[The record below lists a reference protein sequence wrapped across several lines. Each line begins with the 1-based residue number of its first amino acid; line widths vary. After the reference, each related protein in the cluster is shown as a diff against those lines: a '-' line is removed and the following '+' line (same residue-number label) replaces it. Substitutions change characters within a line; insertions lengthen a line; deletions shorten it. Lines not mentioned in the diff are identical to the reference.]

1 MKVMMFRE
9 DLLIK
14 RAERKQ
20 SEFTCVTAP
29 AGHQMMIRETNKSVN
44 WNPAHLIP
52 NHYRNGVQA
61 EPSQLE
67 MLTWQAWN
75 ASHGTIPKTG
85 ISEMQAS
92 EMVIEWPD
100 KVTLDELLPA
110 GGSTLSN
117 IVLGMTMD
125 SNSPKTISAPLESLV
140 HIALAGSSGWGKS
153 GLIKVLAYQLVS
165 APEPVE
171 LVFIDMEGVTF
182 GAFAQSAK
190 LRYPIVD
197 DKRDI
202 VAVLNAMVD
211 EIETRKK
218 LFQHFPS
225 VDKLS
230 DYNHLAADPLPPIV
244 CLIDEAGSLL
254 TDRGVEDA
262 LMPVALRGRKYG
274 IYLLLASQDF
284 THNTMKT
291 ALRNQLST
299 RIQLKAMNASQSS
312 ILLGQPD
319 AKGIEKVGRSYVI
332 LTGQQMVE
340 MQTPYFDAG
349 NTIDIPTAN
358 PIFSLPE
365 RVETEN
371 EKIVRLTNSGMKQN
385 EVCREMNWDVGG
397 NQYKRIKAAINGDQY
412 QSCQK

>member
-1 MKVMMFRE
+1 MVLSAFFMVSDLTRTIFIGSFMAIIVVWLACGAIMKVMMFRE

-29 AGHQMMIRETNKSVN
+29 AGHQMMIRETNKSVI

-67 MLTWQAWN
+67 IVTWQAWN
-75 ASHGTIPKTG
+75 ALHGTKAKTVG
-85 ISEMQAS
+85 PEEMKAS

-100 KVTLDELLPA
+100 KVTLDELLSA

-125 SNSPKTISAPLESLV
+125 GDSPKTISAPLESLV

-153 GLIKVLAYQLVS
+153 GLIKVLAYQLVSAPEPVELVLIKVLAYQLVS

-211 EIETRKK
+211 EIEVRKK

-230 DYNHLAADPLPPIV
+230 EYNRLAADPLPPIA
-244 CLIDEAGSLL
+244 CLVDEAGSLL
-254 TDRGVEDA
+254 ADRGVEDA

-299 RIQLKAMNASQSS
+299 RIQLKAMNASQSN

-340 MQTPYFDAG
+340 MQT
-349 NTIDIPTAN
+349 N
-358 PIFSLPE
+358 
-365 RVETEN
+365 
-371 EKIVRLTNSGMKQN
+371 
-385 EVCREMNWDVGG
+385 RE
-397 NQYKRIKAAINGDQY
+397 
-412 QSCQK
+412 